1 MREHFSHLR
10 GRFWPLAGLWG
21 AAALAALLALPAPAY
36 AQFDFAD
43 AFAVQIRTY
52 PVKFKD
58 GQMVPG
64 PDGMPQPKGGSARRP
79 AELTELPTFAIDASA
94 PGAWMLDAFQ
104 HYMKQDPL
112 AALAALLAVI
122 ENGYLEIEIDK
133 RCSRDTARIAF
144 EHIPTEGVPA
154 FKEAGLAMLMKPLA
168 DAVMA
173 AELQRESLALRD
185 QYNTGL
191 SKKPKADQKAIARL
205 RVVRFA
211 IGARY
216 NPRVVHPALD
226 GLHPFVAKQVFKAA
240 LANGEPLQATLVMG
254 PIRLDMRAKVERRAK
269 RPLPAGCQTAR
280 SKS

>member
-1 MREHFSHLR
+1 MRECFSRQMGRLGLR
-10 GRFWPLAGLWG
+10 
-21 AAALAALLALPAPAY
+21 AALCSSTILAALLLLSAPAY

-43 AFAVQIRTY
+43 AVAVQIRTY
-52 PVKFKD
+52 PVKFKE
-58 GQMVPG
+58 GQMAPG
-64 PDGMPQPKGGSARRP
+64 PDGMPLPRARRGGRP
-79 AELTELPTFAIDASA
+79 ADLTELPTFAIDESA

-112 AALAALLAVI
+112 AALAALLALV
-122 ENGYLEIEIDK
+122 ENGYMEIEIDK

-144 EHIPTEGVPA
+144 EHLATEEVPA
-154 FKEAGLAMLMKPLA
+154 FKEAGLAMFMKPLA

-173 AELQRESLALRD
+173 AELQREHVGLRD
-185 QYNTGL
+185 KYNTGV
-191 SKKPKADQKAIARL
+191 SKKPKADHDAIARL
-205 RVVRFA
+205 RAVRFA
-211 IGARY
+211 IGIRY

-240 LANGEPLQATLVMG
+240 LAKGEPLQATLVMG

-269 RPLPAGCQTAR
+269 RPLPAGCPTAR

>member
-1 MREHFSHLR
+1 MR
-10 GRFWPLAGLWG
+10 AALWG
-21 AAALAALLALPAPAY
+21 STVLAALLLLPAPAM

-43 AFAVQIRTY
+43 AVAVQIRTY

-64 PDGMPQPKGGSARRP
+64 PDGMPVPRARRGGKP
-79 AELTELPTFAIDASA
+79 AELTELPTFVIDESA

-173 AELQRESLALRD
+173 AELQREYLALRD

-191 SKKPKADQKAIARL
+191 SIKPKDDQKTIDRL
-205 RVVRFA
+205 RLVRIA
-211 IGARY
+211 IGIRY
-216 NPRVVHPALD
+216 NPRVLHPALD

-240 LANGEPLQATLVMG
+240 LAKGEPLQATLVMG
-254 PIRLDMRAKVERRAK
+254 PIQLDMRAKVDRRAK

-280 SKS
+280 KKS